1 MCSAVTRHS
10 RMKIC
15 SLYPRQGNPTG
26 WMKIMVNQTEQ
37 FDTEKI
43 CTEFYPKVY
52 QYLVNRLGNIEDAE
66 DMAQTVFLKIY
77 TKLDTFDASKSS
89 LSTWIFNITRN
100 TLIDHQRS
108 MTLRLHDEI
117 PETVAAEGI
126 DMLDNLIMEQEQEQ
140 LADALEK
147 LTREE
152 RDLII
157 LHYYNEYTLLK
168 VAELMRRPYGQ
179 IKRLHMKALQKIK
192 FQMA

>member
-1 MCSAVTRHS
+1 MT
-10 RMKIC
+10 
-15 SLYPRQGNPTG
+15 T
-26 WMKIMVNQTEQ
+26 QTEL

-43 CTEFYPKVY
+43 YQEFYPKVY
-52 QYLVNRLGNIEDAE
+52 QFLVNRMGSVEDAE
-66 DMAQTVFLKIY
+66 DMAQTVFLKVY
-77 TKLDTFDASKSS
+77 TKLDTFDSTKSS

-108 MTLRLHDEI
+108 MTLRIHEEI
-117 PETVAAEGI
+117 PETLADDAP
-126 DMLDNLIMEQEQEQ
+126 DMVDNLIMEQEQER

-168 VAELMRRPYGQ
+168 VAEMMRRPYGQ
-179 IKRLHMKALQKIK
+179 IKRLHMKALQKLK
-192 FQMA
+192 LCME

>member
-1 MCSAVTRHS
+1 MMNLT
-10 RMKIC
+10 
-15 SLYPRQGNPTG
+15 T
-26 WMKIMVNQTEQ
+26 QTERI
-37 FDTEKI
+37 DEERIYKD
-43 CTEFYPKVY
+43 FYPKVY
-52 QYLVNRLGNIEDAE
+52 QYLVNRMGNVYDAE
-66 DMAQTVFLKIY
+66 DMAQTVFVKVY
-77 TKLDTFDASKSS
+77 SKLDTFDASKSS

-152 RDLII
+152 GNLII

-168 VAELMRRPYGQ
+168 VAEMMRRPYGQ
-179 IKRLHMKALQKIK
+179 IKRLHMKALQKMK